1 MRVSVTDRLKTIPA
15 LANRVFGAAKL
26 AELLK
31 QGAVP
36 QGTPAAFVLPLGLRG
51 GTANAVSGLFRQG
64 LQRLVGIVLVV
75 RNQGDGTGEK
85 ALVELDP
92 LIEAVIDLLAGWG
105 PDDDQGGA
113 FGVFALA
120 RGELVSIEAGTI
132 IYQLDFAIDDQ
143 LRIARQ

>member
-1 MRVSVTDRLKTIPA
+1 MRVTVADRLKTIPA
-15 LANRVFGAAKL
+15 LANRVFGAARL

-36 QGTPAAFVLPLGLRG
+36 QATPVAFVIPLGLRG
-51 GTANAVSGLFRQG
+51 VSPDAVSGLFRQG
-64 LQRLVGIVLVV
+64 LQRLVGVVLVV
-75 RNQGDGTGEK
+75 RNVGDGTGEK

-92 LIEAVIDLLAGWG
+92 LIEAVIDLLAGWA
-105 PDDDQGGA
+105 PDEA
-113 FGVFALA
+113 FGVFTLA